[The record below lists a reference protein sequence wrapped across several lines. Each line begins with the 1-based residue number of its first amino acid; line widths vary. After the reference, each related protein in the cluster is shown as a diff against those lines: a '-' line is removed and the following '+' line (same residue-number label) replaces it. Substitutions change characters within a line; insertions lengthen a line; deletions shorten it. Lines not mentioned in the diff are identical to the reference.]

1 MICCLLPASDI
12 VYKNSYNS
20 AVFSKIFNK
29 LEYNKYPNTNILF
42 SIIIIKLDNDNNL
55 IQSWIF

>member
-29 LEYNKYPNTNILF
+29 LEYNKYPNTNILLQF
-42 SIIIIKLDNDNNL
+42 LAIAF
-55 IQSWIF
+55 Q